1 MAAKYL
7 QQEFDMPYVDI
18 TPMGV
23 VETARCIRA
32 IAKFL
37 TIWVKM

>member
-1 MAAKYL
+1 MAAEYL
-7 QQEFDMPYVDI
+7 KEAFEMPFVNI

-32 IAKFL
+32 IQRF
-37 TIWVKM
+37 